1 MPDKYERKNTRATAP
16 IRTPA
21 LKASFMKPH
30 EEEINTA
37 PTIVIRRTPTAKD
50 ILILLNLTF
59 SLGLGAGLGAGAGVG
74 LATGAGCCTAAT
86 GLCTAGAG

>member
-1 MPDKYERKNTRATAP
+1 MSFKILPDKYERKNTRATAP

-50 ILILLNLTF
+50 MLILLNLTF
-59 SLGLGAGLGAGAGVG
+59 SLGLGAGVG